1 MENQLIKWESD
12 EIRKLI
18 SLQGRY
24 GNNWKLIGRVMQR
37 EAENV
42 RNKFRSLKLKKK
54 GTSSDIWSISE
65 TINLLREMEKSTGIQ
80 FIKGEIEELLEI
92 EEKLNKLE
100 IESRQKRLYNSKKYT
115 HPINQAILNYIDK
128 TEFYRFA
135 KVEHKWKQIS

>member
-65 TINLLREMEKSTGIQ
+65 TINLLREMEKSTGI
-80 FIKGEIEELLEI
+80 
-92 EEKLNKLE
+92 
-100 IESRQKRLYNSKKYT
+100 
-115 HPINQAILNYIDK
+115 
-128 TEFYRFA
+128 
-135 KVEHKWKQIS
+135 